1 LRQVIREREIKA
13 LEFAV
18 IRTDLAELTLTPMG
32 RQMALEMIPAA
43 ERSAVER
50 LQKETNEGRLLCAR
64 AIFTPQAVGDIEP
77 LALRAQKGGIL
88 SGAECAQLALFLKG
102 VTRWR
107 QFMRSYDQRDL
118 YPLLSEMVS
127 HLDGFAGLAGRLQT
141 SIDDEGKVL
150 DEASPLLSD
159 LRRKQRALQER
170 IRGKLDG
177 YLRDPHTSRYLQDP
191 IITIRNGRYVLPVK
205 QEYRRQL
212 NGVLHDQS
220 ASGATLFIEPMP
232 VVQLQNQLTALAN
245 QAEREI
251 ERILSD
257 LSVIVAGIADGL
269 LTDRI
274 IYGEL
279 DFVVAR
285 GRLSLRLKGC
295 EPRLLNSEKLHL
307 SLVGARHPLLKEGA
321 VPLHVNLDE
330 ENRVLIITGPNT
342 GGKTVALKTVGLM
355 CIMAQCGLHLP
366 ADGESALSVFE
377 IIRADI
383 GDEQSIAQSLS
394 TFSGHMQ
401 NIISVMK
408 ELEEFKPASLV
419 LFDEIGAGTDPSEGA
434 ALAMSILAELSRSG
448 SLAVATTHLSE
459 LKLFAQVEGG
469 MQNAAMEFDPE
480 TLSPTY
486 RLLQGVPGQSNAL
499 VIAGKLGLDQNL
511 IETARAKLRREHE
524 QIEEIIRSLTED
536 QRRLQQDSRQASL
549 HQAQAEQVLEQL
561 RQEREKTRTQ
571 REEIISAAREEARSL
586 LRLVKHKSDA
596 LINELKQ
603 IGAAGKD
610 DALARAEQ
618 LRRELHSL
626 RRETDLTTGEPETEP
641 LPVSS
646 ADLAP
651 GREILVHSLRQKGE
665 IISLSGEEALVQVG
679 SMKVHVPCR
688 DLRRWQGKSE
698 EPDRQSGYVLKN
710 DPGVRGEIDL
720 RGMTVDEAVPAVD
733 KYLSDLAWAG
743 LTRATLIHGKGTGR
757 LKEGLRL
764 YLKEHR
770 QVKSF
775 RGGLPGEGGAGVTV
789 VELGE

>member
-1 LRQVIREREIKA
+1 MRQVIREREIKA

-18 IRTDLAELTLTPMG
+18 IRNDLAELTLTPMG

-43 ERSAVER
+43 DRSVVER

-64 AIFTPQAVGDIEP
+64 GIFTPQAAGDIEP
-77 LALRAQKGGIL
+77 LVLRAQKGGIL
-88 SGAECAQLALFLKG
+88 SGAECAHLALFLKG
-102 VTRWR
+102 ISRWR
-107 QFMRSYDQRDL
+107 QFVKSYDQRDL
-118 YPLLSEMVS
+118 CPLLSEMVS
-127 HLDGFAGLAGRLQT
+127 RLNGFTELARRLQA
-141 SIDDEGKVL
+141 SVDEEGKLL

-170 IRGKLDG
+170 IREKLDG

-191 IITIRNGRYVLPVK
+191 IITIRSGRYVLPVK

-232 VVQLQNQLTALAN
+232 VVQLQNQLTALFA

-251 ERILSD
+251 ERILSEF
-257 LSVIVAGIADGL
+257 SSIVAGIATGL
-269 LTDRI
+269 LADRM

-279 DFVVAR
+279 DFIVAR

-295 EPRLLNSEKLHL
+295 EPQLLNSEELRL
-307 SLVGARHPLLKEGA
+307 SLAGARHPLLKEGA
-321 VPLHVNLDE
+321 VPLSVNLDD

-342 GGKTVALKTVGLM
+342 GGKTVALKTIGLM

-401 NIISVMK
+401 NIISVMQ
-408 ELEEFKPASLV
+408 ELEELSRPASLV
-419 LFDEIGAGTDPSEGA
+419 LFDELGAGTDPSEGA
-434 ALAMSILAELSRSG
+434 ALAMSILAELSRCG
-448 SLAVATTHLSE
+448 SLAVVTTHLSE
-459 LKLFAQVEGG
+459 LKLFAQVEDG
-469 MQNAAMEFDPE
+469 MQNAAMEFDSE

-499 VIAGKLGLDQNL
+499 VIAGKLGLAHNL
-511 IETARAKLRREHE
+511 LETARAKLHREHE
-524 QIEEIIRSLTED
+524 QIEQIIRSLTED
-536 QRRLQQDSRQASL
+536 QRRVQQDSRQASL
-549 HQAQAEQVLEQL
+549 NRAQTEQVLEQL
-561 RQEREKTRTQ
+561 KQEKERTRAQ
-571 REEIISAAREEARSL
+571 REEIICAAREEARGL
-586 LRLVKHKSDA
+586 LRLVKHKSDT
-596 LINELKQ
+596 LIGELKQ

-610 DALARAEQ
+610 DALTRSEQ
-618 LRRELHSL
+618 LRRELLSL
-626 RRETDLTTGEPETEP
+626 RREMELTAGEPEEEP
-641 LPVSS
+641 LPVS
-646 ADLAP
+646 ADELAP

-665 IISLSGEEALVQVG
+665 IISLSGDEAVVQVG
-679 SMKVHVPCR
+679 PMKVHVSCR
-688 DLRRWQGKSE
+688 ELRRWQGKSE
-698 EPDRQSGYVLKN
+698 EPDRQSGYALKN

-733 KYLSDLAWAG
+733 KYLSDLTWAG

-770 QVKSF
+770 QVKCF

-789 VELGE
+789 VELV